1 MALKR
6 PPLATLPFRQF
17 VLKVA
22 SRCDLACDHCYV
34 YEHADTSWRGR
45 PVVMSDET
53 AVRAADRIA
62 EHAAEHRIQ
71 TTHVVFHGG
80 EPLLAGIERL
90 RRFARTLRRAVEGV
104 CNLDLRIHTNGVL
117 LSRAFC
123 DMFTD
128 EGVKVGVSIDGDRVA
143 NDRHRLYANGR
154 SSYDQVI
161 RAITLL
167 RDHYPHLY
175 AGLLCT
181 IDVRNDPIAVYEAL
195 VALRPPRVDFLLPH
209 ATWDNP
215 PLRPAGRDTA
225 YADWLITVHD
235 RWRADGRPVP
245 VRIFESIILTASGG
259 DSQTESLGLRPSD
272 LVVIETD
279 GSYEQADSLKTSF
292 DGAPATGYDVFR
304 HSLNE
309 AAGHPG
315 FAARQGGL
323 DSLSE
328 ECRRC
333 PLVAS
338 CGGGLYAHRYRTGS
352 GFANPSVYCADLF
365 RLISHLV
372 AYERRRPA
380 TPVHRLPVAT
390 VDAMASGSVTSDDVA
405 LLRAPQLSRARLA
418 ARRTATV
425 VADEE
430 SWSVLVDAERAD
442 RAAVDDLLSHPYVRA
457 WAARCAAVDPASLTT
472 ADTGHLAAV
481 AAVAAVRT
489 GLAVKVTV
497 PVVQDFIHLPALGRM
512 RAAGE
517 DRADVE
523 AHDGSFAVRVG
534 GRWHSEDS
542 GLWEPVRLVG
552 GAGIR
557 LLLDD
562 VDPYRDCYGLPVEDR
577 LSAETAAGWDEVVRA
592 ALDLLTDD
600 QRAAM
605 RDGLRVVT
613 PLSPSA
619 TGATSRAA
627 YGAIALPLSAGPETT
642 ARLLAEHF
650 HRAQLGALLDL
661 LDLAGGDANHERL
674 LCDAYGLLSVADLL
688 GEKELERLMETIGQI
703 TDWALPAVGRR
714 FARQLADAAAARGSR
729 LTTTRRE

>member
-1 MALKR
+1 M
-6 PPLATLPFRQF
+6 PFRQF

-45 PVVMSDET
+45 PMVMSDET
-53 AVRAADRIA
+53 AARVADRIA

-80 EPLLAGIERL
+80 EPLLAGIDRL
-90 RRFARTLRRAVEGV
+90 RRFSRTLRRAVEGV
-104 CNLDLRIHTNGVL
+104 CDLDLRIHTNGVL

-123 DMFTD
+123 DMFAD
-128 EGVKVGVSIDGDRVA
+128 EGVKVGVSIDGDRAA
-143 NDRHRLYANGR
+143 NDLHRRYANGR
-154 SSYDQVI
+154 SSYDQVV

-167 RDHYPHLY
+167 RDDYPHLY

-181 IDVRNDPIAVYEAL
+181 IDVRNDPVAVYEAL

-209 ATWDNP
+209 ATWDSP
-215 PLRPAGRDTA
+215 PLRPGGRRTA
-225 YADWLITVHD
+225 YADWLTAVHD

-245 VRIFESIILTASGG
+245 VRMFDSITLTASGG

-279 GSYEQADSLKTSF
+279 GSYEQADSLKTAY
-292 DGAPATGYDVFR
+292 DGAPATGFDVFR

-309 AAGHPG
+309 AARHPG

-323 DSLSE
+323 DSLAD

-333 PLVAS
+333 PLVTS

-365 RLISHLV
+365 RLISHLIDK
-372 AYERRRPA
+372 ERRNPTA
-380 TPVHRLPVAT
+380 PVHRLPVAT
-390 VDAMASGSVTSDDVA
+390 LDALASGSAGADDVA
-405 LLRAPQLSRARLA
+405 RLRAPQLSGARLA
-418 ARRTATV
+418 AGRAAAV
-425 VADEE
+425 VAGQE

-442 RAAVDDLLSHPYVRA
+442 RDAVDDLLSHPYVHA
-457 WAARCAAVDPASLTT
+457 WAARCAAAGPARLTA
-472 ADTGHLAAV
+472 ADAGHLAAV

-497 PVVQDFIHLPALGRM
+497 PVTGTFVHLPGLGRM
-512 RAAGE
+512 RADGQDHAE
-517 DRADVE
+517 VD
-523 AHDGSFAVRVG
+523 AHDGSFAVRVD
-534 GRWHSEDS
+534 GRWLSEDS
-542 GLWEPVRLVG
+542 LLWEPVRTIEA
-552 GAGIR
+552 AGLR

-562 VDPYRDCYGLPVEDR
+562 VDPYRDCHGLPVEDR
-577 LSAETAAGWDEVVRA
+577 LTGETAAEWGEVVRS
-592 ALDLLTDD
+592 ALASLTED

-605 RDGLRVVT
+605 RAGLRVLT
-613 PLSPSA
+613 PLKAGTP
-619 TGATSRAA
+619 GAAGRTA
-627 YGAIALPLSAGPETT
+627 YGAVALPLGAGPETT
-642 ARLLAEHF
+642 ARLLIEHF

-661 LDLAGGDANHERL
+661 LDLTGGDPSRERL
-674 LCDAYGLLSVADLL
+674 LCDVYGLLSVAGLL
-688 GEKELERLMETIGQI
+688 GDEELARLTAAIGRI
-703 TDWALPAVGRR
+703 TDGALPAVGRR
-714 FARQLADAAAARGSR
+714 FAEGLAEAAARLPLPGHSR
-729 LTTTRRE
+729 RR

>member
-1 MALKR
+1 MR
-6 PPLATLPFRQF
+6 PPIVPFRQF

-34 YEHADTSWRGR
+34 YEHADASWRGR
-45 PVVMSDET
+45 PMVMSDET

-62 EHAAEHRIQ
+62 QHAAEHRIQ
-71 TTHVVFHGG
+71 TAYVVFHGG

-104 CNLDLRIHTNGVL
+104 CELDLRIHTNGVL

-123 DMFTD
+123 DMFAD
-128 EGVKVGVSIDGDRVA
+128 EGVKVGVSVDGDRTA
-143 NDRHRLYANGR
+143 NDLHRLYANGR

-161 RAITLL
+161 RAISLL
-167 RDHYPHLY
+167 RDHYPRLY

-181 IDVRNDPIAVYEAL
+181 IDIRNDPIAVYEAL
-195 VALRPPRVDFLLPH
+195 VALDPPRVDFLLPH

-215 PLRPAGRDTA
+215 PLRPADRETA

-235 RWRADGRPVP
+235 RWRADCRPVP
-245 VRIFESIILTASGG
+245 VRMFDSIILTASGG

-304 HSLNE
+304 HSLSE
-309 AAGHPG
+309 AARHPG
-315 FAARQGGL
+315 FGARQGGL

-333 PLVAS
+333 PLVTS

-372 AYERRRPA
+372 AFERQRPA
-380 TPVHRLPVAT
+380 APVHRLPAAT
-390 VDAMASGSVTSDDVA
+390 VDALASGRATSDDVA
-405 LLRAPQLSRARLA
+405 RLHAPQLSRARLA
-418 ARRTATV
+418 ARRAATV

-430 SWSVLVDAERAD
+430 SWSVLVDAEQAD
-442 RAAVDDLLSHPYVRA
+442 RAVVDDLLSHPYVRA
-457 WAARCAAVDPASLTT
+457 WAARCAAAGPAPLTS
-472 ADTGHLAAV
+472 ADAGHLAAV

-497 PVVQDFIHLPALGRM
+497 PAFQGFVHLPALGRM
-512 RAAGE
+512 RAAGD

-523 AHDGSFAVRVG
+523 VHDGSFAVRVD
-534 GRWHSEDS
+534 GRWHSGDS
-542 GLWEPVRLVG
+542 SLWEPVRLVESSG
-552 GAGIR
+552 LR

-577 LSAETAAGWDEVVRA
+577 LTSEAAAEWGGAVCA
-592 ALDLLTDD
+592 ALALLTDE

-605 RDGLRVVT
+605 RESLRVLT
-613 PLSPSA
+613 PLAPSA

-627 YGAIALPLSAGPETT
+627 YGTVALPLGAGPETT
-642 ARLLAEHF
+642 ARLLVEHF
-650 HRAQLGALLDL
+650 HRSQLGALLDL
-661 LDLAGGDANHERL
+661 LDLTGGDAGHERL
-674 LCDAYGLLSVADLL
+674 LSDACGLLSVAGLL
-688 GEKELERLMETIGQI
+688 GEEELARLATTIARI
-703 TDWALPAVGRR
+703 TDSTLPAVGRR
-714 FARQLADAAAARGSR
+714 FAAKLAEAVTRLPLPAGSR
-729 LTTTRRE
+729 PE

>member
-1 MALKR
+1 MR
-6 PPLATLPFRQF
+6 PPIVPFRQF

-45 PVVMSDET
+45 PMVMSDET
-53 AVRAADRIA
+53 AVRAAERIA
-62 EHAAEHRIQ
+62 EHAVEHRIQ
-71 TTHVVFHGG
+71 TTHVVLHGG

-104 CNLDLRIHTNGVL
+104 CDLDLRIHTNGVL

-123 DMFTD
+123 DMFAD

-154 SSYDQVI
+154 SSYDQVV

-181 IDVRNDPIAVYEAL
+181 IDVRNDPVAVYEAL

-215 PLRPAGRDTA
+215 PLRPAGQETA
-225 YADWLITVHD
+225 YADWLIAVHD

-245 VRIFESIILTASGG
+245 VRMFDSIILTASGG

-279 GSYEQADSLKTSF
+279 GSYEQADSLKTAY
-292 DGAPATGYDVFR
+292 DGAPATGFDVFC
-304 HSLNE
+304 HSLSE
-309 AAGHPG
+309 AARHPG

-372 AYERRRPA
+372 ADERRRPA

-390 VDAMASGSVTSDDVA
+390 VDALASGNAGADDIA
-405 LLRAPQLSRARLA
+405 RLRAPQLSRARLA
-418 ARRTATV
+418 ARRAASV
-425 VADEE
+425 VSDQE
-430 SWSVLVDAERAD
+430 SWSVLVEAEQAD
-442 RAAVDDLLSHPYVRA
+442 RAAVDDLLSHPYVHA
-457 WAARCAAVDPASLTT
+457 WAARCAAPGPVPLTA
-472 ADTGHLAAV
+472 ADAGHLAAV

-497 PVVQDFIHLPALGRM
+497 PVMGTFVHLPGLGRM
-512 RAAGE
+512 RAGAQ
-517 DRADVE
+517 DRAEVDV
-523 AHDGSFAVRVG
+523 HDGSFALRVD
-534 GRWHSEDS
+534 GRWLSEDS
-542 GLWEPVRLVG
+542 RLWEPVRPIEA
-552 GAGIR
+552 AGLH

-562 VDPYRDCYGLPVEDR
+562 VDPYRDCYGMPVEDR
-577 LSAETAAGWDEVVRA
+577 LTGEAAAALGEVVGAALASLTADKRA
-592 ALDLLTDD
+592 AV
-600 QRAAM
+600 RA
-605 RDGLRVVT
+605 GLRVVT
-613 PLSPSA
+613 PLPSGA
-619 TGATSRAA
+619 TGASSRAA
-627 YGAIALPLSAGPETT
+627 YGAVALPLGADPATT
-642 ARLLAEHF
+642 ARLLVEHF
-650 HRAQLGALLDL
+650 HRAQLGGLLDL
-661 LDLAGGDANHERL
+661 LDLAAGDADLEL
-674 LCDAYGLLSVADLL
+674 LLSDAYGLLSVAGLL
-688 GEKELERLMETIGQI
+688 DDEEIARLRTAISRI
-703 TDWALPAVGRR
+703 TGGVRSAVGRR
-714 FARQLADAAAARGSR
+714 FAAGLAEAAARLPLPAGSR
-729 LTTTRRE
+729 QR